1 MKNKFLLLTLITL
14 LFISCSEESFQPLP
28 KDITTEMSK
37 INSYFQENLPGHI
50 TILVGK
56 DETLIS
62 DLSQKVVEDFNSQ
75 AYIDSLGGPNH
86 PDNLRHTEIIKHYE
100 EGTPEFIALPV
111 DIQEA
116 VKFIND
122 LKITGKLKDGIAVEH
137 VIGTATA
144 IDMKLLILHGYG
156 VPVELAPGATTIY
169 MFMSDACW
177 KGILDLTLG
186 ILNFANDSW
195 SVIDW
200 FLYTTAECDAL
211 IETGPEAVFACEM
224 TVIRLTMYSWS
235 KSGLAVYAG
244 GREVNANCN

>member
-1 MKNKFLLLTLITL
+1 MKNKFILLTLITL
-14 LFISCSEESFQPLP
+14 LFISCSEESSEPLS

-137 VIGTATA
+137 IIGTATA
-144 IDMKLLILHGYG
+144 IDMKLLMLNGYG
-156 VPVELAPGATTIY
+156 VPVELAPETTIY

-177 KGILDLTLG
+177 KGIFDLTTG

-195 SVIDW
+195 SVFDW
-200 FLYTTAECDAL
+200 FVFGTSECDLL
-211 IETGPEAVFACEM
+211 IESGPEAVFACDLLFIA
-224 TVIRLTMYSWS
+224 TTITSWS
-235 KSGLAVYAG
+235 KSALEVYQG